1 MNYLSSNIK
10 FLKHQRKQTVAGHAQ
25 LSVVKE
31 KHIKQ
36 AEKNSNNVTL
46 PQLISFSQAFGLSI
60 DALVNVD
67 LATKYTI
74 AKNIKL
80 LVIDIDGVLTDGG
93 MYYTENGDELKKFN
107 TKDGLAIKRLVKN
120 GMQVAFLSN
129 GKNTALIQ
137 SRAKLL
143 GVQKIYVGFEEKE
156 KILDK
161 WVKDLKI
168 SYKNVAYVGDDVND
182 LKVITKAG
190 FSACP
195 ADAMDAIKQK
205 ATIILTRNG
214 GDACVREMI
223 DNYL

>member
-10 FLKHQRKQTVAGHAQ
+10 FLRKQRNQSVAGRAQ
-25 LSVVKE
+25 LSAVKE

-36 AEKNSNNVTL
+36 AEKNSNAVTL
-46 PQLISFSQAFGLSI
+46 PQLISFSTAFGLSI
-60 DALVNVD
+60 DTLVNVD
-67 LATKYTI
+67 LETKNKV

-120 GMQVAFLSN
+120 GMQIAFLSN
-129 GKNTALIQ
+129 GKNSALIE

-143 GVQKIYVGFEEKE
+143 GVQKTYVGFDEKE

-161 WVKDLKI
+161 WVKELKI
-168 SYKNVAYVGDDVND
+168 SYKNVAYVGDDIND
-182 LKVITKAG
+182 LKVIRKAG

-195 ADAMDAIKQK
+195 ADAIDAIKQN

>member
-10 FLKHQRKQTVAGHAQ
+10 LLRTQRKLTYALLAKQSG
-25 LSVVKE
+25 VKE

-36 AEKNSNNVTL
+36 AEKNGDIVL
-46 PQLISFSQAFGLSI
+46 ADLLLLADAFKLSI
-60 DALVNVD
+60 DTLVKVD
-67 LATKYTI
+67 LVTRYTK

-107 TKDGLAIKRLVKN
+107 TKDGLAIKRLAKN
-120 GMQVAFLSN
+120 GMQIAFLSN

-143 GVQKIYVGFEEKE
+143 GVQKIYVGFDEKE
-156 KILDK
+156 TVLDK
-161 WVKDLKI
+161 WVKELKI
-168 SYKNVAYVGDDVND
+168 TYKNVAYIGDDVND
-182 LKVITKAG
+182 LKVISKAG

-195 ADAMDAIKQK
+195 ADATDAIMQNVN
-205 ATIILTRNG
+205 IILTRNG

>member
-10 FLKHQRKQTVAGHAQ
+10 VLRTQRKLTYALLCKQSG
-25 LSVVKE
+25 VKE
-31 KHIKQ
+31 KHVKQ
-36 AEKNSNNVTL
+36 AEKNGDIALADLLLLADTFRLSMDTL
-46 PQLISFSQAFGLSI
+46 
-60 DALVNVD
+60 VKVD
-67 LATKYTI
+67 LAAKYTK

-80 LVIDIDGVLTDGG
+80 FVIDIDGVLTDGG

-107 TKDGLAIKRLVKN
+107 TKDGLAIKRLSKS

-143 GVQKIYVGFEEKE
+143 GVQKVYVGFDEKE
-156 KILDK
+156 TVLDK
-161 WVKDLKI
+161 WVKQLKI
-168 SYKNVAYVGDDVND
+168 TYKNVAYIGDDVND
-182 LKVITKAG
+182 LKVISKAG

-195 ADAMDAIKQK
+195 ADATDAIMQK
-205 ATIILTRNG
+205 VNIILTRNG
-214 GDACVREMI
+214 GNACVREMI